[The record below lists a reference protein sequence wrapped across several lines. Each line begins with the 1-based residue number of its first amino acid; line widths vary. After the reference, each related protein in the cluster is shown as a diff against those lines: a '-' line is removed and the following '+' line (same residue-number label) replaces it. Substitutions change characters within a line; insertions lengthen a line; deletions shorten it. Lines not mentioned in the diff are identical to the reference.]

1 MKKGIPLLALIIL
14 GLIVYSLAAEATPYW
29 TELDY
34 RQKQKLYA
42 EGPAAQRIQ
51 ILPRVEV
58 EYALLYEYVQ
68 ICDFLVA
75 MQESDPLSPDYGGM
89 HEGESPDLWAV
100 VETDNTQE
108 AIRVWSTYGEL
119 SGDLDTYRDN
129 IDAAWVYTMN
139 YPAYDE
145 EGTVSDYYRVHNCGW
160 ALVAELKYRQVYGDD
175 TYLWYADS
183 CASYIQLH
191 RLGYT
196 GYTNFYNQLHPLV
209 EGWAAGTLYDYGV
222 EQSDPGAVAHALTVG
237 GDVQA
242 WIETDSSRLWANEVW
257 AMSGGTALWGVCRSV
272 FADDPGAGQV
282 WLPQYLPYMDTY
294 AGPGEWNNSWNVWY
308 AHAYH
313 ASAAVLADPLYT
325 GFAFALVDTLLDA
338 DTDDDGG
345 IMATSTDPPTM
356 DQSWVSCYLDYMG
369 LEHLINELP
378 AWDAA
383 ALSFTQPDTTLP
395 IAQGEIYDVTVLV
408 ANSGLQPFGN
418 VNVQVA
424 GAFSGSGLTAL
435 DFADVDTLWLGQ
447 WVPAVPGYAEL
458 VMTIDPGGEIGEND
472 TLTFSVNVL
481 GWGEVVGQV
490 TDLTSGEPLAAD
502 LEFYLEGIPPEEP
515 LFTASTNPSTGA
527 YQVQVIEGIYRVV
540 IDPQIPY
547 TDREVSDVEVPLGPT
562 TTLDFALSPAPV
574 MLVDDDGG
582 AMYDT
587 CYSIPLANA
596 DYDVYQWDVSEEGA
610 PQSELLLFQAVVWLT
625 GNELDSA
632 LTTSERDALSAFLDE
647 DGCLLLSGQNIAESI
662 PSDPFLTN
670 YLGASFEGPHSAQQ
684 MVVGI
689 AGDPVT
695 AGITFMFPGA
705 GGAGNQTSTDMISA
719 AGLGLLAMVYSAGA
733 QPGAAVRVESSYR
746 SLFLSFGLEGASGA
760 ASTTTRQE
768 FMTIVM
774 DWFEV
779 PTGVQDQPLVQV
791 PQDHRLLSLS
801 PNPFNQTVR
810 IRMVLPQAGN
820 AEIRIYDIQGR
831 LIEALPLGL
840 LQRGA
845 NQICY
850 QFNRKYSSGVYL
862 FTFYNR
868 KFQGTIRGI
877 LLK

>member
-1 MKKGIPLLALIIL
+1 MKKGIPLWALIIL
-14 GLIVYSLAAEATPYW
+14 GLIVYFLAAEATPFW

-34 RQKQKLYA
+34 LQKQRLDA
-42 EGPAAQRIQ
+42 EGPAARRIQ
-51 ILPRVEV
+51 IPPRAEV

-75 MQESDPLSPDYGGM
+75 MQESDPFSPDYGGM

-119 SGDLDTYRDN
+119 SGNLDTYRSN

-160 ALVAELKYRQVYGDD
+160 ALVAEAKYRQVYQDD
-175 TYLWYADS
+175 SYLWYADS
-183 CASYIQLH
+183 CASYIQVH

-209 EGWAAGTLYDYGV
+209 EGWAAGALYDYGI
-222 EQSDPGAVAHALTVG
+222 EQGDLVAVAHALMVG

-242 WIETDSSRLWANEVW
+242 WIEGDSSRLWANEVW

-282 WLPQYLPYMDTY
+282 WLSQYLPYMDTY

-325 GFAFALVDTLLDA
+325 GFAFTLVDTLLDA

-369 LEHLINELP
+369 LEYLINELP
-378 AWDAA
+378 TWDAA
-383 ALSFTQPDTTLP
+383 ALGFIQPDTILP
-395 IAQGEIYDVTVLV
+395 IAQGETYDVTVLV
-408 ANSGLQPFGN
+408 ANSGLQPFGD
-418 VNVQVA
+418 VNIQVS
-424 GAFSGSGLTAL
+424 GAFSSSGSTAL

-458 VMTIDPGGEIGEND
+458 VMTIYPGGEIDEND
-472 TLTFSVNVL
+472 TLKFPVNVL
-481 GWGEVVGQV
+481 GWGQVVGQV
-490 TDLTSGEPLAAD
+490 TDLTSGGPLAAD
-502 LEFYLEGIPPEEP
+502 LEFYLEGIPEEP
-515 LFTASTNPSTGA
+515 LFTVSSNPSTGA
-527 YQVQVIEGIYRVV
+527 YQVEVIEGVYRVV
-540 IDPQIPY
+540 VDPQIPY
-547 TDREVSDVEVPLGPT
+547 TDREASDVEVPLGQT
-562 TTLDFALSPAPV
+562 AALDFTLSPAPV
-574 MLVDDDGG
+574 LLVDDDGG
-582 AMYDT
+582 AIYDT
-587 CYSIPLANA
+587 CYSIPLVNA
-596 DYDVYQWDVSEEGA
+596 GYDAYQWEVSEEGS
-610 PQSELLLFQAVVWLT
+610 PQSELLLFQAVVWFT

-632 LTTSERDALSAFLDE
+632 LTASEQDALTAFLDE
-647 DGCLLLSGQNIAESI
+647 GGCLLLSGQNIAENIASE
-662 PSDPFLTN
+662 PFLSN

-684 MVVGI
+684 IVVGT

-695 AGITFMFPGA
+695 AGVTLWFPGA

-719 AGLGLLAMVYSAGA
+719 VGPGLLAMVYSTGA
-733 QPGAAVRVESSYR
+733 QPGAVVRVESSYR
-746 SLFLSFGLEGASGA
+746 SLFLSFGLEGVSGA

-768 FMTIVM
+768 FLTIAM

-779 PTGVQDQPLVQV
+779 PTGVADQPPVQA
-791 PQDHRLLSLS
+791 PQDHGFISLS
-801 PNPFNQTVR
+801 PNPFNQTVS

-820 AEIRIYDIQGR
+820 TEIRIYDIQGR

-840 LQRGA
+840 LPEGVTK
-845 NQICY
+845 ICY
-850 QFNRKYSSGVYL
+850 QFDQKYSSGLYL
-862 FTFYNR
+862 FTFYNYG
-868 KFQGTIRGI
+868 FQSTIRGI